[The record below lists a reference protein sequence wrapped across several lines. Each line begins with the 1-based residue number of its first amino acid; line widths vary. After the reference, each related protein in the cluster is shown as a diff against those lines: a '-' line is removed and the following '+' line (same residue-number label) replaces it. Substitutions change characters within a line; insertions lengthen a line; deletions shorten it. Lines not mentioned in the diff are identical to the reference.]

1 MANGFSGRFYANLVA
16 QCWPGVV
23 QFRQV
28 NMMNEIDFRPSPPSA
43 SVPNRR
49 RMFLILAVGLLALIL
64 AALVFLTRSKSGSTP
79 PPVSTAIAPEV
90 AALAPDFELRTL
102 TGETVRLRDLR
113 GRPVILNFWATWCPP
128 CRREM
133 PALEVV
139 WQQYNRG
146 DVMVLGVDQ
155 GESPAVVEEF
165 IRTAA
170 GVSFPLLLDIDQSVG
185 DAYLVHSMPTTFFID
200 AEGRIRDI
208 RVGGP
213 MKLEFLNEQVRRLQ
227 SH

>member
-1 MANGFSGRFYANLVA
+1 
-16 QCWPGVV
+16 
-23 QFRQV
+23 
-28 NMMNEIDFRPSPPSA
+28 MNEIDLRPSQPSA
-43 SVPNRR
+43 SVSSRR
-49 RMFLILAVGLLALIL
+49 RTFLFFAVGLLALIL
-64 AALVFLTRSKSGSTP
+64 AALVFFTTGKSGSTP
-79 PPVSTAIAPEV
+79 PPVSTAVAPEV
-90 AALAPDFELRTL
+90 GAIAPDFELRAL
-102 TGETVRLRDLR
+102 TGETIRLSDLR

-170 GVSFPLLLDIDQSVG
+170 GVSFPLLLDMDQSVG

-200 AEGRIRDI
+200 AAGHIRDI

-213 MKLEFLNEQVRRLQ
+213 MELEFLNEQVRRLR
-227 SH
+227 SY